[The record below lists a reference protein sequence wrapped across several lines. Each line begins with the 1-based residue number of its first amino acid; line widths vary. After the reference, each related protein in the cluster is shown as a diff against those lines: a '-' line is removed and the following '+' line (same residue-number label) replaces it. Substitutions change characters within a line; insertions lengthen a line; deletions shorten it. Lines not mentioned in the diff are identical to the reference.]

1 MSTPLMFAGL
11 VLACCFLVPAV
22 AGADTAL
29 DPITPRLVNA
39 DPGRGEKIFLQ
50 CRVCHEA
57 NPDGRYTVG
66 PNLWG
71 VVGRPLASQPGYPYS
86 DSLKNIGGTWDYETL
101 SRYLFDPKA
110 MAPAGRMAFAGI
122 KRADERAHLLAYLRT
137 LSDTMAK
144 LPGLPAPSH
153 APAYGGLPE
162 GEGRAAVY
170 FTCRACHSLDQFTGE
185 RMKRE
190 AWDRLLLTMV
200 EKNGMEAPEPWARRL
215 MLDYLGSRFGVPQE
229 QDWQGLPPG
238 PGREEVFYT
247 CKACHSLM
255 LVKQQGMNRENW
267 DETLEWMVEEQGMEE
282 IDDRAMRDRI
292 LDYLALHYGSER

>member
-1 MSTPLMFAGL
+1 MSKHPLFAGL
-11 VLACCFLVPAV
+11 LRACCFLIPAV
-22 AGADTAL
+22 AGAATTL
-29 DPITPRLVNA
+29 DPIAPRLVNA

-57 NPDGRYTVG
+57 SPDGRYTVG

-86 DSLKNIGGTWDYETL
+86 DSLKSIGGSWDY
-101 SRYLFDPKA
+101 DPRA

-122 KRADERAHLLAYLRT
+122 KRADERAHLLAFLRT
-137 LSDTMAK
+137 LSDSMAK
-144 LPGLPAPSH
+144 LPSLPAPPD
-153 APAYGGLPE
+153 APGYGGLPE

-190 AWDRLLLTMV
+190 KWDSLLVTMV
-200 EKNGMEAPEPWARRL
+200 EKNGMEAPETWARRL
-215 MLDYLGSRFGVPQE
+215 MLDYLSIHFGVSE
-229 QDWQGLPPG
+229 EDDWQGLPPG

-267 DETLEWMVEEQGMEE
+267 DETLEWMVEEQGMDE
-282 IDDRAMRDRI
+282 IDDQAMRDRI